1 VVIACDEEHDRA
13 RVPLGAK
20 RGKIPCSRADRR
32 GLLDLAAALA
42 PGLRRQ
48 VRPDRHGRCG
58 DRRGR
63 VHVGV
68 GGGRRALVFK
78 RRHYP
83 LSVGGLSFGA
93 TIGASKADSVERAYN
108 LRRRLDTTGIDTAI
122 GEEVATGGA
131 QTIRLQNAKGVVL
144 DVRGRTIGLE
154 FNANVS
160 AAEISLH

>member
-1 VVIACDEEHDRA
+1 
-13 RVPLGAK
+13 
-20 RGKIPCSRADRR
+20 
-32 GLLDLAAALA
+32 
-42 PGLRRQ
+42 
-48 VRPDRHGRCG
+48 
-58 DRRGR
+58 
-63 VHVGV
+63 
-68 GGGRRALVFK
+68 
-78 RRHYP
+78 
-83 LSVGGLSFGA
+83 
-93 TIGASKADSVERAYN
+93 